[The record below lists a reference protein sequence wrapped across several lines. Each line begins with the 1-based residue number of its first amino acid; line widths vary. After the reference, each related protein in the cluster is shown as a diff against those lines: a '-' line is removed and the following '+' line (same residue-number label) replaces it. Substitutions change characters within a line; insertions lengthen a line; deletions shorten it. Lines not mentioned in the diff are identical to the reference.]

1 MGMVTSTSVVREG
14 RGRSWRRALR
24 KHGPP
29 YLFILPNYLGVLV
42 FLVFPVLFAFYLS
55 FQSWNGLTAPIF
67 VGLQNFAGLLR
78 DSVFWITLRNT
89 AVYTLLTVPTG
100 VVVSLGVAA
109 LLNQRVRGLTV
120 FRTAMFIP
128 VVTSALA
135 VAVIWKWIFDYQNGL
150 VNDLLNL
157 LHLPAVP
164 WLSDPLWAMVG
175 IAIIGV
181 WQNFGLTSI
190 ILLAA
195 LQQVPSPLL
204 EAASIDGAGPWR
216 RFRAITVPLI
226 MPAIVFVSV
235 TSFISSFQVFAQV
248 YYMTNGGPNYGTTV
262 MTLLVFQRAFQQNR
276 FGEASALAYILFAI
290 IFLVTMAQLRLSRGA
305 VNAASEFET

>member
-1 MGMVTSTSVVREG
+1 MALISPARAVNEG
-14 RGRSWRRALR
+14 RAVALRRALR
-24 KHGPP
+24 RYGPS

-55 FQSWNGLTAPIF
+55 FQSWNGLTAPVF

-78 DSVFWITLRNT
+78 DGVFWITLRNT

-100 VVVSLGVAA
+100 VVISLGVAA

-150 VNDLLNL
+150 VNDLLGL
-157 LHLPAVP
+157 FHLPQVP
-164 WLSDPLWAMVG
+164 WLSDPFWAMIG

-195 LQQVPSPLL
+195 LQQVPSQLL

-216 RFRAITVPLI
+216 RFQTITVPLI
-226 MPAIVFVSV
+226 MPAIVFVSI

-262 MTLLVFQRAFQQNR
+262 MTLLIFQRAFQQNR

-305 VNAASEFET
+305 VNAASEFDT

>member
-1 MGMVTSTSVVREG
+1 MASITSTRPADEG
-14 RGRSWRRALR
+14 RGAAFRRALR
-24 KHGPP
+24 KYGPS

-55 FQSWNGLTAPIF
+55 FQSWNGLTRPVF
-67 VGLQNFAGLLR
+67 VGLQNFADLLR
-78 DSVFWITLRNT
+78 DGVFWVTLRNT

-100 VVVSLGVAA
+100 VVISLGVAA

-150 VNDLLNL
+150 VNDVLSL
-157 LHLPAVP
+157 LHGPQIP
-164 WLSDPLWAMVG
+164 WLSDPFWAMVG

-195 LQQVPSPLL
+195 LQQVPPELL
-204 EAASIDGAGPWR
+204 EAASIDGAGAWR
-216 RFRAITVPLI
+216 RFQAITVPLI
-226 MPAIVFVSV
+226 MPAIVFVSI
-235 TSFISSFQVFAQV
+235 TSFIASFQVFAQV

-262 MTLLVFQRAFQQNR
+262 MTLLIFQRAFQQNR

-305 VNAASEFET
+305 VNSASEFDT